1 MTIKLQ
7 NKDLRNVADFL
18 KNTLSVK
25 GKKNVHR
32 MRVVKAIADKD
43 KEVREEEVT
52 LLKDYAKLD
61 DEEEIIF
68 LDNGQ
73 PIIKEKK
80 EFNEAHK
87 DLFEEEFVLDDKNLE
102 SSLKTVEKLVNDF
115 DKELSG
121 QQAEAHFIL
130 AEAFENA
137 EEEETK
143 EEENDNDE

>member
-7 NKDLRNVADFL
+7 NKDLANVANFL
-18 KNTLSVK
+18 KNTVSVK
-25 GKKNVHR
+25 GKKNIHR
-32 MRVVKAIADKD
+32 MRVVKVITERD
-43 KEVREEEVT
+43 KEVKEDEVR

-61 DEEEIIF
+61 DDGEIVF

-87 DLFEEEFVLDDKNLE
+87 ALFDEEFVLDDKNLE
-102 SSLKTVEKLVNDF
+102 TAFKTVEKLVNDF
-115 DKELSG
+115 DKELTG

-130 AEAFENA
+130 AEAFENP
-137 EEEETK
+137 EEEQK
-143 EEENDNDE
+143 EEENDSDE

>member
-7 NKDLRNVADFL
+7 NKDLRNAADFL
-18 KNTLSVK
+18 QNTVSVK

-32 MRVVKAIADKD
+32 MRIVKALTEKD
-43 KEVREEEVT
+43 KEVREEEVS

-61 DEEEIIF
+61 DEGEIVF

-80 EFNEAHK
+80 EFNKAHK
-87 DLFEEEFVLDDKNLE
+87 DLFEEEFVLVDKNLE
-102 SSLKTVEKLVNDF
+102 SALKTVEKLVNDF

-121 QQAEAHFIL
+121 QQAEAHYIL
-130 AEAFENA
+130 AEAFENN
-137 EEEETK
+137 K
-143 EEENDNDE
+143 EGEGTDDE